1 MSAHNSRPLIVSGFT
16 LLELLVVIA
25 IMSALTAVFPLALN
39 RFVPARR
46 ADAAAR
52 ELLADIRLAQ
62 ARSVTV
68 GGPIDVVPVTNGYE
82 VRTAG
87 ESDVSTVASRQWRAS
102 TALELRSLDDSRDQP
117 TFRVFPDG
125 SSTGGR
131 FLIRDGERVRN
142 VLVSELTSRVKI
154 ESGEL
159 SVRSGSTRSEP

>member
-1 MSAHNSRPLIVSGFT
+1 MSARPSHSNYTRGFT

-25 IMSALTAVFPLALN
+25 IMSALTAAFPLALN

-68 GGPIDVVPVTNGYE
+68 DRSVDIVPTVNGYE
-82 VRTAG
+82 VRANGADGAKTL
-87 ESDVSTVASRQWRAS
+87 VSRQWRAS
-102 TALELRSLDDSRDQP
+102 TALALRSLDDSRDQS
-117 TFRVFPDG
+117 TFRVFPEG

-131 FLIRDGERVRN
+131 FFIRDGERVRS
-142 VLVSELTSRVKI
+142 VIVSELTSRVRI
-154 ESGEL
+154 E
-159 SVRSGSTRSEP
+159 TRESRAREQS